1 MKIAV
6 FMCGFAALHHIFTC
20 VVGGGISGEGQRLM
34 DMGGG
39 GEFSEKH
46 ILKYPARLMLI
57 YVCIF
62 KKLYFRW

>member
-1 MKIAV
+1 
-6 FMCGFAALHHIFTC
+6 
-20 VVGGGISGEGQRLM
+20 M

-39 GEFSEKH
+39 GGGSEKH